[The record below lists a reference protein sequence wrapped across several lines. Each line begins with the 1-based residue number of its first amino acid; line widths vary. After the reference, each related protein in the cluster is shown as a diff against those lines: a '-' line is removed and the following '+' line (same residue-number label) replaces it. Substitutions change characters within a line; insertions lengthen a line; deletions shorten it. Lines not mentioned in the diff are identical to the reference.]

1 VTRGGIGRSGV
12 MFALRVLSS
21 QIRTMGSK
29 FPTAAEFRLACSQF
43 ATGVSVVT
51 AERAP
56 GRVHGMTANSVTSV
70 SLNPLLLLVC
80 VDHRAQ
86 LLAMVQEKQHF
97 GVSVLKQ
104 EQQAISRYFAQTV
117 DDEAMEAK
125 LGIRYRWT
133 GAGIPLLDDAL
144 VHIACKVRDTHVA
157 GDHTIFIGE
166 VETTEIFDGEPL
178 VYFRGGYRRIVL

>member
-1 VTRGGIGRSGV
+1 
-12 MFALRVLSS
+12 MA
-21 QIRTMGSK
+21 SK
-29 FPTAAEFRLACSQF
+29 SPTAAEFRLACGQF
-43 ATGVSVVT
+43 ATGVSIVT

-56 GRVHGMTANSVTSV
+56 GKVHGMTANSVTSV

-86 LLAMVQEKQHF
+86 LLPMVRAKGHF

-117 DDEAMEAK
+117 EDEATETR

-133 GAGIPLLDDAL
+133 ESGIPLLEDAL
-144 VHIACKVRDTHVA
+144 VHIACRVKSTHEA

-166 VETTEIFDGEPL
+166 VEATEIFDGDPL
-178 VYFRGGYRRIVL
+178 VYFRGAYRKIEL